1 MSYCVARMEKMKSD
15 NLVGIGNHNQRR
27 FSNHSNKDI
36 DVSKSHL
43 NYDILDKVK
52 SYKTDIEGYINANKS
67 SKRAVRKDAVLVCEW
82 IITSDSDFFE
92 SMSPADTREYFQTAI
107 DFFAERYGSK
117 NLMYAQVHLDERTP
131 HMHLGI
137 VPFDKDNK
145 LTAKTMFDREA
156 LQDIQNEL
164 PRYMNERG
172 FKVER
177 GRAGSEAKHLTVQEY
192 KDVQKEIKKQ
202 SEVLDGVKKE
212 LESVKNVTRTKNFLD
227 ELDSKSK
234 KTLLGNDVKISQEDY
249 QELKEQLLGA
259 DKSLLEMDKL
269 KQHNQKLSRSIYDL
283 RDELDN
289 SKAYA
294 DRLYDKNDSL
304 KEQIK
309 HLDSSIGDFEMA
321 QIAYQDAL
329 SRELSKDEIIARYI
343 CHEVELGNIPEDESD
358 IEYYIDTLNSVEID
372 DNTLKNRVEKVIDI
386 LKNVLENVLEF
397 FRKF

>member
-164 PRYMNERG
+164 PLYMNERG

-212 LESVKNVTRTKNFLD
+212 LESVKNVTRTKGFLD

-234 KTLLGNDVKISQEDY
+234 KTLLGNDVKISQKDY

-283 RDELDN
+283 RDELDD

-294 DRLYDKNDSL
+294 DRLYDKNNSL

-309 HLDSSIGDFEMA
+309 HLDSSLGDFEMA

-329 SRELSKDEIIARYI
+329 SRELSQDEIIARYI

>member
-234 KTLLGNDVKISQEDY
+234 KTLLGNDVKISQKDY

-269 KQHNQKLSRSIYDL
+269 KQYNQKLSRSIYDL
-283 RDELDN
+283 RDELDD

-294 DRLYDKNDSL
+294 DRLYDKNNSL

-309 HLDSSIGDFEMA
+309 HLDSSLGDFEMA

-329 SRELSKDEIIARYI
+329 SRELSQDEIIARYI
-343 CHEVELGNIPEDESD
+343 CHAVELGNIPEDESD

>member
-52 SYKTDIEGYINANKS
+52 SYKTDIEGYINANKA

-82 IITSDSDFFE
+82 IITSDSGFFE

-283 RDELDN
+283 RDELDD

-294 DRLYDKNDSL
+294 DRLYDKNHSL

-309 HLDSSIGDFEMA
+309 HLDSSLGDFEMA

-343 CHEVELGNIPEDESD
+343 CHAVELGNIPEDESD
-358 IEYYIDTLNSVEID
+358 IEYYIDALNSVEID

>member
-164 PRYMNERG
+164 PLYMNERG

-202 SEVLDGVKKE
+202 SEVLDEVKKE
-212 LESVKNVTRTKNFLD
+212 LESVKNVTRTKDFLD

-234 KTLLGNDVKISQEDY
+234 KTLLGNDVKISQKDY

-289 SKAYA
+289 SKSYA
-294 DRLYDKNDSL
+294 DRLYDKNNSL

-309 HLDSSIGDFEMA
+309 HLDSSLGDFEMA

-329 SRELSKDEIIARYI
+329 SRELSQDEIIARYI

>member
-107 DFFAERYGSK
+107 DFFAKRYGSK

-164 PRYMNERG
+164 PLYMNERG

-177 GRAGSEAKHLTVQEY
+177 GRSGSEAKHLTVQEY

-212 LESVKNVTRTKNFLD
+212 LESVKNVTRTKDFLN

-283 RDELDN
+283 RDELDD

-309 HLDSSIGDFEMA
+309 HLDSSLGDFEMA

-329 SRELSKDEIIARYI
+329 SRELSQDEIIARYI

-372 DNTLKNRVEKVIDI
+372 DNTLKNRIEKVIDI

>member
-164 PRYMNERG
+164 PLYMNERG

-177 GRAGSEAKHLTVQEY
+177 GRSGSEAKHLTVQEY

-212 LESVKNVTRTKNFLD
+212 LESVKNVTRTKDFLD

-249 QELKEQLLGA
+249 QELKEKLLGA

-283 RDELDN
+283 RDELDD

-309 HLDSSIGDFEMA
+309 HLDSSLGDFEMA

-329 SRELSKDEIIARYI
+329 SRELSQDEIIARYI

-372 DNTLKNRVEKVIDI
+372 DNTLKNRIEKVIDI

>member
-92 SMSPADTREYFQTAI
+92 SMSPVDTREYFQTAI

-145 LTAKTMFDREA
+145 LTAKNMFDREA

-164 PRYMNERG
+164 PLYMNERG

-202 SEVLDGVKKE
+202 SEVLDEVKKE
-212 LESVKNVTRTKNFLD
+212 LESVKNVTRTKDFLD

-234 KTLLGNDVKISQEDY
+234 RTLLGNDVKISQEDY

-283 RDELDN
+283 RDELDD

-294 DRLYDKNDSL
+294 DRLYDKNHSL

-309 HLDSSIGDFEMA
+309 HLDSSLGDFEMA

-329 SRELSKDEIIARYI
+329 SRELSQDEIIARYI

>member
-67 SKRAVRKDAVLVCEW
+67 SKRAVRKVAVLVCEW

-172 FKVER
+172 FEVER

-212 LESVKNVTRTKNFLD
+212 LESVKNVTRTKDFLD

-283 RDELDN
+283 RDELDD

-309 HLDSSIGDFEMA
+309 HLDSSLGDFEMA

-329 SRELSKDEIIARYI
+329 SRELSQDEIIARYI

>member
-52 SYKTDIEGYINANKS
+52 NYKTDIEGYINANKS

-164 PRYMNERG
+164 PLYMNERG
-172 FKVER
+172 FKVDR

-202 SEVLDGVKKE
+202 SEVLDEVKKE
-212 LESVKNVTRTKNFLD
+212 LESVKNVTRTKDFLD

-283 RDELDN
+283 RDELDD

-294 DRLYDKNDSL
+294 DRLYDKNHSL

-309 HLDSSIGDFEMA
+309 HLDSSLGDFEMA

>member
-164 PRYMNERG
+164 PLYMNERG

-212 LESVKNVTRTKNFLD
+212 LESVKNVTRTKDFLD

-249 QELKEQLLGA
+249 QALKEHLLGA

-269 KQHNQKLSRSIYDL
+269 KQHNQKLNRSIYDL
-283 RDELDN
+283 RDELDD

-309 HLDSSIGDFEMA
+309 HLDSSLGDFEMA

>member
-212 LESVKNVTRTKNFLD
+212 LESVKNVTRTKDFLD

-234 KTLLGNDVKISQEDY
+234 KTLLGNDVKISQKDY

-283 RDELDN
+283 RDELDD

-294 DRLYDKNDSL
+294 DRLYDKNNSL

-309 HLDSSIGDFEMA
+309 HLDSSLGDFEMA

-329 SRELSKDEIIARYI
+329 SRELSQDEIIARYI

>member
-283 RDELDN
+283 RDELDD

-294 DRLYDKNDSL
+294 DRLYDKNHSL

-309 HLDSSIGDFEMA
+309 HLDSSLGDFEMA

-358 IEYYIDTLNSVEID
+358 IENYIDALNSVEID

>member
-52 SYKTDIEGYINANKS
+52 SYKTDIEGYINANKA

-82 IITSDSDFFE
+82 IITSDSEFFE

-234 KTLLGNDVKISQEDY
+234 KTLLGNDVKISQKDY

-283 RDELDN
+283 RDELDD

-294 DRLYDKNDSL
+294 DRLYDKNHSL

-309 HLDSSIGDFEMA
+309 HLDSSLGDFEMA

-329 SRELSKDEIIARYI
+329 SRELSQDEIIARYI
-343 CHEVELGNIPEDESD
+343 CHAVELGNIPEDESD

>member
-212 LESVKNVTRTKNFLD
+212 LESVKNVTRTKDFLD

-283 RDELDN
+283 RDELDD

-294 DRLYDKNDSL
+294 DRLYDKNQSL

-309 HLDSSIGDFEMA
+309 HLDSSLGDFEMA

-329 SRELSKDEIIARYI
+329 SRELSQDEIIARYI
-343 CHEVELGNIPEDESD
+343 CHAVELGNIPEDESD
-358 IEYYIDTLNSVEID
+358 IEYYIDALNSVEID

>member
-177 GRAGSEAKHLTVQEY
+177 GQAGSEAKHLTVQEY

-294 DRLYDKNDSL
+294 DRLYDKNHSL

-309 HLDSSIGDFEMA
+309 HLDSSLGDFEMA

-329 SRELSKDEIIARYI
+329 SRELSQDEIIARYI
-343 CHEVELGNIPEDESD
+343 CHAVELGNIPEDESD

>member
-212 LESVKNVTRTKNFLD
+212 LESVKNVTRTKDFLD

-249 QELKEQLLGA
+249 QELKEKLLGA

-283 RDELDN
+283 RDELDD

-309 HLDSSIGDFEMA
+309 HLDSSLGDFEMA

>member
-67 SKRAVRKDAVLVCEW
+67 SKRAIRKDAVLVCEW

-164 PRYMNERG
+164 PLYMNERG

-202 SEVLDGVKKE
+202 SEVLDEVKKE
-212 LESVKNVTRTKNFLD
+212 LESVKNVTRTKDFLD

-283 RDELDN
+283 RDELDD

-309 HLDSSIGDFEMA
+309 HLDSSLGDFEMA

>member
-1 MSYCVARMEKMKSD
+1 MEKMKSD

-27 FSNHSNKDI
+27 FSTHSNKDI

-82 IITSDSDFFE
+82 IITSDSEFFE
-92 SMSPADTREYFQTAI
+92 SMTPADTREYFQTAI

-212 LESVKNVTRTKNFLD
+212 LESVKNVTRTKDFLD

-283 RDELDN
+283 RDELDD

-309 HLDSSIGDFEMA
+309 HLDSSLGDFEMA

-329 SRELSKDEIIARYI
+329 SRELSQDEIIARYI

>member
-283 RDELDN
+283 RDELDD

-294 DRLYDKNDSL
+294 DRLYDKNHSL

-309 HLDSSIGDFEMA
+309 HLDSSLGDFEMA

-329 SRELSKDEIIARYI
+329 SRELSQDEIIARYI

-358 IEYYIDTLNSVEID
+358 IENYIDALNSVEID

>member
-249 QELKEQLLGA
+249 QELKEKLLGA

-283 RDELDN
+283 RDELDD

-294 DRLYDKNDSL
+294 DRLYDKNHSL

-309 HLDSSIGDFEMA
+309 HLDSSLGDFEMA

-329 SRELSKDEIIARYI
+329 SRELSQDEIIARYI

-372 DNTLKNRVEKVIDI
+372 DNTLKNRIEKVIDI

>member
-212 LESVKNVTRTKNFLD
+212 LESVKNVTRTKDFLD

-249 QELKEQLLGA
+249 QALKEQLLGA

-283 RDELDN
+283 RDELDD

-309 HLDSSIGDFEMA
+309 HLDSSLGDFEMA

-329 SRELSKDEIIARYI
+329 SRELSQDEIIARYI

>member
-164 PRYMNERG
+164 PLYMNERG

-283 RDELDN
+283 RDELDD

-294 DRLYDKNDSL
+294 DRLYDKNHSL

-309 HLDSSIGDFEMA
+309 HLDSSLGDFEMA

-329 SRELSKDEIIARYI
+329 SRELSQDEIIARYI

>member
-52 SYKTDIEGYINANKS
+52 SYKTDIEEYINANKS

-164 PRYMNERG
+164 PRYMNEHG
-172 FKVER
+172 FEVER

-202 SEVLDGVKKE
+202 SEVLDEVKKE
-212 LESVKNVTRTKNFLD
+212 LESVKNVTRTKDFLD

-283 RDELDN
+283 RDELDD

-294 DRLYDKNDSL
+294 DRLYDKNNSL

-309 HLDSSIGDFEMA
+309 HLDSSLGDFEMA

>member
-212 LESVKNVTRTKNFLD
+212 LESVKNVTRTKDFLD

-234 KTLLGNDVKISQEDY
+234 KTLLGNDVKISQKDY

-283 RDELDN
+283 RDELDD

-294 DRLYDKNDSL
+294 DRLSDKNHSL

-309 HLDSSIGDFEMA
+309 HLDSSLGDFEMA

-343 CHEVELGNIPEDESD
+343 CHAVELGNIPEDESD
-358 IEYYIDTLNSVEID
+358 IEYYIDALNSVEID

>member
-107 DFFAERYGSK
+107 DFFAERYGFK

-212 LESVKNVTRTKNFLD
+212 LESVKNVTRTKDFLD

-294 DRLYDKNDSL
+294 DRLYDKNHSL

-309 HLDSSIGDFEMA
+309 HLDSSLGDFEMA

-343 CHEVELGNIPEDESD
+343 CHAVELGNIPEDESD
-358 IEYYIDTLNSVEID
+358 IEYYIDALNSVEID

>member
-82 IITSDSDFFE
+82 IITSDSEFFE

-164 PRYMNERG
+164 PLYMNERG

-177 GRAGSEAKHLTVQEY
+177 GRAGSEAKHLAVQEY

-212 LESVKNVTRTKNFLD
+212 LESVKNVTRTKDFLD

-283 RDELDN
+283 RDELDD

-294 DRLYDKNDSL
+294 DRLYDKNHSL

-309 HLDSSIGDFEMA
+309 HLDSSLGDFEMA

-358 IEYYIDTLNSVEID
+358 IEYYIDTLNGVEID

>member
-1 MSYCVARMEKMKSD
+1 MSMLVARMEKMKSD

-212 LESVKNVTRTKNFLD
+212 LESVKNVTRTKDFLD

-234 KTLLGNDVKISQEDY
+234 KTLLGNDVKISQKDY

-283 RDELDN
+283 RDELDD

-309 HLDSSIGDFEMA
+309 HLDSSLGDFEMA

-329 SRELSKDEIIARYI
+329 SRELSQDEIIARYI

>member
-212 LESVKNVTRTKNFLD
+212 LESVKNVTRTKDFLD

-283 RDELDN
+283 RDELDD

-309 HLDSSIGDFEMA
+309 HLDSSLGDFEMA

-343 CHEVELGNIPEDESD
+343 CHAVELGNIPEDESD
-358 IEYYIDTLNSVEID
+358 IEYYIDALNSVEID

>member
-164 PRYMNERG
+164 PRYMNEHG

-294 DRLYDKNDSL
+294 DRLYDKNHSL

-309 HLDSSIGDFEMA
+309 HLDSSLGDFEMA

>member
-164 PRYMNERG
+164 PLYMNERG

-202 SEVLDGVKKE
+202 SEVLDEVKKE
-212 LESVKNVTRTKNFLD
+212 LESVKNVTRTKDFLD

-283 RDELDN
+283 RDELDD

-309 HLDSSIGDFEMA
+309 HLDSSLGDFEMA

-329 SRELSKDEIIARYI
+329 SRELSQDEIIARYI
-343 CHEVELGNIPEDESD
+343 CYAVELGNIPEDESD
-358 IEYYIDTLNSVEID
+358 IEYYIDALNSVEID

>member
-1 MSYCVARMEKMKSD
+1 MEKMKSD

-172 FKVER
+172 FEVER

-212 LESVKNVTRTKNFLD
+212 LESVKNVTRTKDFLD

-234 KTLLGNDVKISQEDY
+234 KTLLGNDVKISQKDY

-283 RDELDN
+283 RDELDD

-309 HLDSSIGDFEMA
+309 HLDSSLGDFEMA

-329 SRELSKDEIIARYI
+329 SRELSQDEIIARYI

-358 IEYYIDTLNSVEID
+358 IEYYIDTLNNVEID

>member
-212 LESVKNVTRTKNFLD
+212 LESVKNVTRTKDFLD

-283 RDELDN
+283 RDELDD

-294 DRLYDKNDSL
+294 DRLYDKNNSL

-309 HLDSSIGDFEMA
+309 HLDSSLGDFEMA

-343 CHEVELGNIPEDESD
+343 CHAVELGNIPEDESD
-358 IEYYIDTLNSVEID
+358 IEYYIDALNSVEID

>member
-164 PRYMNERG
+164 PRYMNEHG
-172 FKVER
+172 FEVER

-212 LESVKNVTRTKNFLD
+212 LESVKNVTRTKDFLD

-249 QELKEQLLGA
+249 QALKEQLLGA

-269 KQHNQKLSRSIYDL
+269 KQHNQKLNRSIYDL
-283 RDELDN
+283 RDELDD

-309 HLDSSIGDFEMA
+309 HLDSSLGDFEMA

-329 SRELSKDEIIARYI
+329 SRELSQDEIIARYI

>member
-1 MSYCVARMEKMKSD
+1 MEKMKSD

-164 PRYMNERG
+164 PLYMNERG

-202 SEVLDGVKKE
+202 SEVLDEVKKE
-212 LESVKNVTRTKNFLD
+212 LESVKNVTRTKDFLD

-283 RDELDN
+283 RDELDD

-309 HLDSSIGDFEMA
+309 HLDSSLGDFEMA

-329 SRELSKDEIIARYI
+329 SRELSQDEIIARYI

>member
-172 FKVER
+172 FEVER

-212 LESVKNVTRTKNFLD
+212 LESVKNVTRTKDFLD

-234 KTLLGNDVKISQEDY
+234 KTLLGNDVKISQKDY

-283 RDELDN
+283 RDELDD

-309 HLDSSIGDFEMA
+309 HLDSSLGDFEMA

-329 SRELSKDEIIARYI
+329 SRELSQDEIIARYI

-358 IEYYIDTLNSVEID
+358 IEYYIDTLNNVEID

>member
-212 LESVKNVTRTKNFLD
+212 LESVKNVTRTKDFLD

-283 RDELDN
+283 RDELDD

-294 DRLYDKNDSL
+294 DRLYDKNHSL

-309 HLDSSIGDFEMA
+309 HLDSSLGDFEMA

-329 SRELSKDEIIARYI
+329 SRELSEDEIIARYI

>member
-212 LESVKNVTRTKNFLD
+212 LESVKNVTRTKDFLD

-283 RDELDN
+283 RDELDD

-294 DRLYDKNDSL
+294 DRLYDKNHSL

-309 HLDSSIGDFEMA
+309 HLDSSLGDFEMA

>member
-1 MSYCVARMEKMKSD
+1 MEKMKSD

-164 PRYMNERG
+164 PHYMNERG

-283 RDELDN
+283 RDELDD

-309 HLDSSIGDFEMA
+309 HLDSSLGDFEMA

-329 SRELSKDEIIARYI
+329 SRELSQDEIIARYI

>member
-164 PRYMNERG
+164 PRYMNEHG

-177 GRAGSEAKHLTVQEY
+177 GRVGSEAKHLTVQEY

-212 LESVKNVTRTKNFLD
+212 LESVKNVTRTKDFLD

-283 RDELDN
+283 RDELDY

-294 DRLYDKNDSL
+294 DRLYDKNHSL

-309 HLDSSIGDFEMA
+309 HLDSSLGDFEMA

-329 SRELSKDEIIARYI
+329 SRELSQDEIIARYI